1 METATST
8 LMTMCRA
15 LFTKKSY
22 DNDSNV
28 EEIVNKR
35 TRVEES
41 LATEDNDEDG
51 SC

>member
-1 METATST
+1 
-8 LMTMCRA
+8 MTMCHT

-41 LATEDNDEDG
+41 PATEDNDEDG

>member
-1 METATST
+1 M
-8 LMTMCRA
+8 MMCCA

-41 LATEDNDEDG
+41 PATEDNDEDS

>member
-1 METATST
+1 
-8 LMTMCRA
+8 MCRA
-15 LFTKKSY
+15 LVTKTNY

-41 LATEDNDEDG
+41 PATEDNDEDG